1 MKMIEKLKQEQM
13 SPGANRSQ
21 GQGAFYC
28 SGAGP
33 QEVIAKVNELVDVL
47 NALID
52 GEFPEDQ
59 DRWDFVRKLRE
70 NLRDAQM
77 KVKN

>member
-1 MKMIEKLKQEQM
+1 MIEKLKPEQL
-13 SPGANRSQ
+13 SIGANRSQ

-33 QEVIAKVNELVDVL
+33 QEVIAKINEIVDVV

-52 GEFPEDQ
+52 GDFLENQ
-59 DRWDFVRKLRE
+59 DGWDFVRKLRE
-70 NLRDAQM
+70 NLREAQM
-77 KVKN
+77 KVKK